1 MGKRRGKNAENQD
14 TPRKSEGRDKPK
26 KRKKRRVRKLL
37 FLLVVGGAGA
47 LALSEDARNKA
58 LDALFGSEEEFQYS
72 PPSSPSGDDGGGAPE
87 SV

>member
-14 TPRKSEGRDKPK
+14 TARKSEGRDKPK

-47 LALSEDARNKA
+47 LALSEGARNKA

>member
-1 MGKRRGKNAENQD
+1 MGKRRGRNAEDQD
-14 TPRKSEGRDKPK
+14 KPQKGRDKPK
-26 KRKKRRVRKLL
+26 KRKKHRVKKLL
-37 FLLVVGGAGA
+37 FLIVVGGTGA
-47 LALSEDARNKA
+47 LALSEDARSKV

>member
-1 MGKRRGKNAENQD
+1 MGKRRGSKAEDQD
-14 TPRKSEGRDKPK
+14 TPKKSKGRDKPK
-26 KRKKRRVRKLL
+26 KRKKHRTRKLL

-47 LALSEDARNKA
+47 LAVSEDARNKA

-72 PPSSPSGDDGGGAPE
+72 PPSPPSGDDGGGVQE